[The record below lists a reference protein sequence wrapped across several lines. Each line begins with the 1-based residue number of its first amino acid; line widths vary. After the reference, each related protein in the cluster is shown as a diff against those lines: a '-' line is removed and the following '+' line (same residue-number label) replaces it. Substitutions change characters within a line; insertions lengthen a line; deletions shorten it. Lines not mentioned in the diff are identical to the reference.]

1 MDSRKLWVRGCLSKK
16 RYSSEKLAK
25 KAAKKVLRERG
36 VELHCYY
43 CNQCFGYHLT
53 KNSNPSNDK
62 VF

>member
-1 MDSRKLWVRGCLSKK
+1 MDSRKLWVRGCLGKK
-16 RYSSEKLAK
+16 RYSSEGLAK
-25 KAAKKVLRERG
+25 KAAKKVFKERG